1 LFILSHHKQTV
12 TEQELTFQPKYPLG
26 NKQRKVNGPYWVSAP
41 AKMDNNKE
49 IIQENGDGSENCN
62 NLFDFKTM
70 DDAVMLTPDTGAEK
84 ALTGLPQSSHESL
97 NIAANLIFEP
107 VPSQTVSD
115 NALDLIVSTGQ
126 HLTPVF

>member
-1 LFILSHHKQTV
+1 
-12 TEQELTFQPKYPLG
+12 
-26 NKQRKVNGPYWVSAP
+26 
-41 AKMDNNKE
+41 MDNNKE

-107 VPSQTVSD
+107 VQRSGSPVPSQTVSD